1 MSALH
6 PFTETEQQ
14 AAWDRQDRIDE
25 RHVEEATHALY
36 DLLTEQVGERMAE
49 AVTSG
54 FTYTAAQL
62 RIVLDDARKH
72 ADKWAVEH
80 KEDSKYV

>member
-1 MSALH
+1 VSALH

-49 AVTSG
+49 AITTG
-54 FTYTAAQL
+54 FTYSPEAMQA
-62 RIVLDDARKH
+62 VLTDARKH
-72 ADKWAVEH
+72 AEAWAQAN
-80 KEDSKYV
+80 KENSEYV